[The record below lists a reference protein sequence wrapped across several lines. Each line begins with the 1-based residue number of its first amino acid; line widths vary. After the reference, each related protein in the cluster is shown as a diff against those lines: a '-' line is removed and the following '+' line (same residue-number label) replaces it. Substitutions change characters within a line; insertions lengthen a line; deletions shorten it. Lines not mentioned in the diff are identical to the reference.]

1 MYYGRHRRRRRLLSM
16 YLGLYKRKL
25 KFFNLLLRLACDDFG
40 GGRIWPDFN
49 KYVKFWP
56 EVAFVIPFVCRCCY

>member
-25 KFFNLLLRLACDDFG
+25 KFFNLLLRLACDDLRSLWWGSNLARF
-40 GGRIWPDFN
+40 
-49 KYVKFWP
+49 
-56 EVAFVIPFVCRCCY
+56 